1 MASVLEVLEAVTFPG
16 FPLTSAR
23 ARDQRH
29 VRMTVAA
36 VQGLVDLPRRGGRDH
51 RERRSQRRRDQG
63 CRSVPRHQWL
73 EVVAEGP
80 VGEGDAGVTGGDICE
95 AEVDARPCSRVD
107 DVGAYGP
114 AAVVVTDG
122 SRHGGR
128 GQGYVEV
135 PWTRTGRPA
144 CVLSTRR
151 RRCSRS
157 RSPDRAG

>member
-1 MASVLEVLEAVTFPG
+1 MS
-16 FPLTSAR
+16 
-23 ARDQRH
+23 
-29 VRMTVAA
+29 RMTVAA
-36 VQGLVDLPRRGGRDH
+36 VKGWSISLDAEVEIIANDGP
-51 RERRSQRRRDQG
+51 QRRRDQG

-80 VGEGDAGVTGGDICE
+80 VGEGDAEVTGGDICE
-95 AEVDARPCSRVD
+95 AEVDAKPYSRVD
-107 DVGAYGP
+107 GAYGP

-122 SRHGGR
+122 SGHGGR

-135 PWTRTGRPA
+135 PWTRTGRLA